1 MARLNT
7 CEESIERLV
16 RGKRPKRLTGRDQNG
31 TWVGLPRLPRG
42 SSIQTPTGT
51 ETPAEPPLFFRNNW
65 VSPMLPTVVVAQP
78 QGRGTEQRVHEV
90 GKSECHPVMGW
101 IGPYKRRYPIRKGAD
116 FRLVLTG
123 ENSRSVCIVGD
134 VRR

>member
-16 RGKRPKRLTGRDQNG
+16 RGKRPKRLIGRHQNG
-31 TWVGLPRLPRG
+31 MWVGLFQLPRG

-51 ETPAEPPLFFRNNW
+51 ETPAEPPIFFSNNW
-65 VSPMLPTVVVAQP
+65 VSPMLPTVVVARP

-90 GKSECHPVMGW
+90 GKSEGRFVMRR
-101 IGPYKRRYPIRKGAD
+101 IRPCTRRYPTRKGAD

-123 ENSRSVCIVGD
+123 ENSRSVRIFGD